1 MEGAATTMGLGTFTW
16 TQPLILRQPG
26 PLVTCFG
33 GDIATT

>member
-1 MEGAATTMGLGTFTW
+1 MEGAATTMGLGTFIW
-16 TQPLILRQPG
+16 TQLLILRQPG